1 MKHVIFVLVL
11 LLSSV
16 CSFSQQ
22 QINLKDAAAYKGDTV
37 LVCGMVSG
45 GRYFSGS
52 KDSLTLL
59 NLGAA
64 YPNQQLTIVIGP
76 EARKEFKDAPETF
89 FKDKQIC
96 IYGRISL
103 YNNKPQII
111 LYHQDQLVEA
121 IKQ

>member
-1 MKHVIFVLVL
+1 MVVLM
-11 LLSSV
+11 LSAF
-16 CSFSQQ
+16 CSFSQR
-22 QINLKDAAAYKGDTV
+22 QINLKDAAAYNGDTV
-37 LVCGMVSG
+37 LVCGKVFG

-76 EARKEFKDAPETF
+76 EARRAFKDAPEIF
-89 FKDKQIC
+89 FKDKQVC
-96 IYGRISL
+96 VYGRISL
-103 YNNKPQII
+103 YNNKPQIV

-121 IKQ
+121 IQQ